1 MIHIQYFSMQQHLT
15 LFGGAL
21 PLIFKNLIH
30 EITRL
35 FTMDL
40 PFKPIEGSIVI
51 YFGIH
56 HKHDKLN

>member
-1 MIHIQYFSMQQHLT
+1 MQQHLT

-21 PLIFKNLIH
+21 PLIFQNLIH

-35 FTMDL
+35 CTMDL